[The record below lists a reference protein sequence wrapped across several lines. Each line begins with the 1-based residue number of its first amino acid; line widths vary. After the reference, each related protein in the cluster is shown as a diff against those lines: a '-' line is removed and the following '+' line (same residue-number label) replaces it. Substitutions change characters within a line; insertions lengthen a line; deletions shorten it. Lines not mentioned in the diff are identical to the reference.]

1 MGTLQGGITL
11 YYELVW
17 IICGPAAME
26 IMHALYIQQ
35 LHEPAG
41 LP

>member
-1 MGTLQGGITL
+1 MGSLQGGITL

-17 IICGPAAME
+17 IICGGTAME
-26 IMHALYIQQ
+26 IMHTLYIQQ
-35 LHEPAG
+35 LHEPPG